1 MAYDRNLTARRI
13 LLAKATS
20 ALALATGLAIG
31 GTGTAHAQA
40 FEGTPTVV
48 SGGVGINRTPG
59 TDNIR
64 VDTNQA
70 VINWTTNDTAIG
82 GGVINFLPNGR
93 TAFFRNNPTIQ
104 NQFTVLNRIIPTDPN
119 RAIAMNGTVISQLQ
133 TGAGLVSGGNV
144 WFYSPGGIVIGSTGV
159 IDVGGLLLTSLD
171 PVRDAGGNFIDAG
184 GSFTLGPAAS
194 ATSYVQVNAG
204 ALVQA
209 TPENSYIA
217 MVAPIIRQSGTVD
230 VN

>member
-1 MAYDRNLTARRI
+1 MAHDRTLTARRI

-31 GTGTAHAQA
+31 GTGAVHAQA

-104 NQFTVLNRIIPTDPN
+104 NQFTVLNRIIPTDPS
-119 RAIAMNGTVISQLQ
+119 RAIAMNGTIISQLQ
-133 TGAGLVSGGNV
+133 TGAGLVQGGNV
-144 WFYSPGGIVIGSTGV
+144 WFYSPGGIGDQLCTDRCRCPDTADAAEQLCRDGVADHPAEWERQCQRQRCLCGGRGSHA
-159 IDVGGLLLTSLD
+159 DLRQR
-171 PVRDAGGNFIDAG
+171 PVRYPGDDRHQWRHCDREHRDRA
-184 GSFTLGPAAS
+184 
-194 ATSYVQVNAG
+194 
-204 ALVQA
+204 
-209 TPENSYIA
+209 
-217 MVAPIIRQSGTVD
+217 
-230 VN
+230 